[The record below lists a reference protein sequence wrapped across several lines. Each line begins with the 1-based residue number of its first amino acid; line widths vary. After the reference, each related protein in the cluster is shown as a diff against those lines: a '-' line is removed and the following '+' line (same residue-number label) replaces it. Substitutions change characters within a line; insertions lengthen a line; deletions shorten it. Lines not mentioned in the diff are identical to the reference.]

1 VAAKKTLKILSI
13 DGGGIRGIIP
23 GLVMAE
29 IEARTGKPISELFD
43 LIAGTSTG
51 GVLALGLTCP
61 DRDNPQKP
69 RYSAAEGVRMYEKDG
84 ARIFSRSAWQ
94 MARTVNGLID
104 ERYPRQPLEEV
115 LKEYLGETT
124 RLRDSLTDVM
134 ITSYEIE
141 RRIPWF
147 FRSQKAKTDPSYDFE
162 LWQVARA
169 TSAAPTFFEACR
181 IDIPDTDNYY
191 ALVDGGVFANNPTMC
206 AYVDAMSR
214 YKDYKDY
221 LVVSLGTGT
230 LTQPVAYAQAKDWGM
245 AEWVVPV
252 INILMNGNSET
263 VDYQMQQVLPVQSKN
278 HRYYRFQIRL
288 DKDMDAMDN
297 AAPENL
303 RKLRLL
309 AENLIRDQ
317 RESLTSLC
325 EALTKT

>member
-1 VAAKKTLKILSI
+1 MAGKKTLKILSI

-61 DRDNPQKP
+61 DRDNPLKP

-84 ARIFSRSAWQ
+84 GRIFSRSAWQ
-94 MARTVNGLID
+94 MARSVNGLID
-104 ERYPRQPLEEV
+104 ERYPREPLEEV
-115 LKEYLGETT
+115 LQEYLGETS
-124 RLRDSLTDVM
+124 RLRDALTDVM

-147 FRSQKAKTDPSYDFE
+147 FRSQKAKTDPNYDFE

-181 IDIPDTDNYY
+181 INIPDTDNYY

-206 AYVDAMSR
+206 AYVDAITR
-214 YKDYKDY
+214 YKDYNDY

-230 LTQPVAYAQAKDWGM
+230 LTQPLAYAQAKDWGM
-245 AEWVVPV
+245 AEWVIPI

-263 VDYQMQQVLPVQSKN
+263 VDYQMQQVLPVKSKN
-278 HRYYRFQIRL
+278 HRYFRFQIRL

-297 AAPENL
+297 ATPENL

-317 RESLTSLC
+317 RE
-325 EALTKT
+325 ALTALCNTLAEA